1 MSNVKTSSDLKAF
14 LDAKKKPTY
23 LLGPVERHLLSRTT
37 SSTRRTDV
45 LHPSEMCSDWCIRAS
60 WFLLNGYD
68 KPAETVP
75 LRLASIFAEGHAI
88 HGKWQQWLS
97 EMDVLRGGWFCE
109 THGAH
114 WWGLR
119 SDHKVTGIT
128 VSDNADA
135 FCKVSYDEVP
145 VIDDQYRISGNA
157 DGWLTG
163 LDGPEAL
170 LEIKSIGTGT
180 LRSGGIPI
188 DKGGLAASFRSLNRP
203 LNNHIRQAT
212 IYLWALKRM
221 YEQGKIPDIPPNQIL
236 FLYECKEDQSAR
248 EYKVQYNEEYI
259 EAVLEKLNLL
269 NPDSDTAPACTG
281 EKQSGGR
288 CKKCDSYE

>member
-1 MSNVKTSSDLKAF
+1 MSAKTSPDLKAF

-37 SSTRRTDV
+37 PSTRRTDV

-60 WFLLNGYD
+60 WFLLNG
-68 KPAETVP
+68 AEKHTEVIP
-75 LRLASIFAEGHAI
+75 LRLANIFAEGHAI
-88 HGKWQQWLS
+88 HAKWQAWLA
-97 EMDVLRGGWFCE
+97 EMDVLRGGWYCR
-109 THGAH
+109 TDDVR

-119 SDHKVTGIT
+119 SDHKPSSLCQVE
-128 VSDNADA
+128 
-135 FCKVSYDEVP
+135 YDEVP
-145 VIDDQYRISGNA
+145 IIDEQYRISGQA

-163 LDGPEAL
+163 LNGPEAI

-180 LRSGGIPI
+180 LRTGGVPI

-203 LNNHIRQAT
+203 LTNHVRQAT
-212 IYLWALKRM
+212 IYLWVLKRM
-221 YEQGKIPDIPPNQIL
+221 YEQGKISDLPPNQLL

-259 EAVLEKLNLL
+259 ETVLEKLAILD
-269 NPDSDTAPACTG
+269 PDSAQPPACTG

-288 CKKCDSYE
+288 CKKCEPYESI